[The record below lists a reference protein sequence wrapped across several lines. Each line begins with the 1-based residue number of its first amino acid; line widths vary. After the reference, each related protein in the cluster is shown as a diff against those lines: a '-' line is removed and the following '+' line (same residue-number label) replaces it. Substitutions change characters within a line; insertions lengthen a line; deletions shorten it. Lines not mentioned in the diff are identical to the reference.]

1 MRNFINLGGFK
12 IFPEYFLL
20 NLEESEEKIKEF
32 GNPARFLTFPEFIY
46 LNNEIRNL
54 SVLNLL
60 EGDYWMKNDKKV
72 VNVYWN
78 KATIFR
84 MKSKLPG
91 WKNYNYDFWSA
102 SKRDKLNK
110 KILIVGS
117 DVN

>member
-1 MRNFINLGGFK
+1 MMNFINLGSFK
-12 IFPEYFLL
+12 IFPEYFFL
-20 NLEESEEKIKEF
+20 NLEESEKKIKEF
-32 GNPARFLTFPEFIY
+32 GNSARFLTFPEMLY
-46 LNNEIRNL
+46 LNREIRNL

-60 EGDYWMKNDKKV
+60 EGDYWMKNDKKI

-91 WKNYNYDFWSA
+91 WNNYNYDFWSGT
-102 SKRDKLNK
+102 KKDKLNK
-110 KILIVGS
+110 KILIVGA